1 MPGMKQKIQVNTN
14 FNVNVKAKG
23 FSLLELTFVLGIV
36 GVLSVGSVLVY
47 SEQSTHAKWQES
59 QQKLKVAKKAI
70 LKFAEVNKYMP
81 CPDITGT
88 GVDSRTTTQ
97 GSIPAIPA
105 TPATPAIPKT
115 TTAPTIPAIPSTGA
129 QAAIP
134 NIDVSTCSANNG
146 TVPYEAIG
154 LSRADV
160 QDSWGNLFHYAVDQ
174 GVTNADAMLNCP
186 TDTACF
192 FNGDPKPVLPSGKI
206 LPGSVLPAFDL
217 TTQPLKGSLGV
228 NNLRICADAACSTV
242 QAEGLVAVL
251 IAYNE
256 NGPITS
262 GLSSSEAENKDFDV
276 SFVNAAYSESP
287 YYDDLIL
294 GIAANEI
301 KTRHEKEAV
310 EVVIGSSSSGPT
322 IITGTNFVG
331 GGADKTI
338 GDIGDNN
345 PYSDNVQTA
354 VAAETLSFGAENA
367 GKTVVMT
374 LDTLAYGTWDQPWG
388 TDTGLTSDSAF
399 VSVNGNIEKT
409 IKYWADN
416 ETATSGDGSVDNDF
430 TYNGYYSY
438 YDPASWDADGVYTEG
453 ETNRTE
459 KSWTDSHEVIF
470 VLDDSGNANL
480 EFAVATTGT
489 DEQVDFTNVELILY
503 DTPPAVPDF
512 PSVSA
517 IDGIPE
523 TEGL

>member
-14 FNVNVKAKG
+14 LKVNNKTKG
-23 FSLLELTFVLGIV
+23 FSLLELTVVLGIV

-59 QQKLKVAKKAI
+59 QQKIKVAKKAI

-88 GVDSRTTTQ
+88 GADSRTTTK

-105 TPATPAIPKT
+105 TPATPAVPKT
-115 TTAPTIPAIPSTGA
+115 TTAPTIPAIPSDGG
-129 QAAIP
+129 QAAIS

-146 TVPYEAIG
+146 TVPYAAIG

-174 GVTNADAMLNCP
+174 GVTDADAMLNCP

-192 FNGDPKPVLPSGKI
+192 FNGDPKPVLSLNQR

-217 TTQPLKGSLGV
+217 TTQPLKGSLGI

-256 NGPITS
+256 NGTITS

-287 YYDDLIL
+287 YYDDLVL

-301 KTRHEKEAV
+301 KTRHEDEAV

-322 IITGTNFVG
+322 IITGQNVINAGDGTAI
-331 GGADKTI
+331 GAV
-338 GDIGDNN
+338 GDNN
-345 PYSDNVQTA
+345 SSSTNVTTDVHTQNFD
-354 VAAETLSFGAENA
+354 FGVENA
-367 GKTVVMT
+367 GKKVVLE
-374 LDTLAYGTWDQPWG
+374 LDTLARGTWDQPNDAG
-388 TDTGLTSDSAF
+388 DSTYAD
-399 VSVNGNIEKT
+399 NAGIYANDPKLET
-409 IKYWADN
+409 IKYDSAD
-416 ETATSGDGSVDNDF
+416 SSSIDGIASF
-430 TYNGYYSY
+430 
-438 YDPASWDADGVYTEG
+438 YDPAIDGYKDMVYWEDSWSYVVELDADGQVSVDFTV
-453 ETNRTE
+453 
-459 KSWTDSHEVIF
+459 S
-470 VLDDSGNANL
+470 
-480 EFAVATTGT
+480 TTGT
-489 DEQVDFTNVELILY
+489 DEVVDFSNIELTLF